1 MKKVFLL
8 IVLLIAGITNAQE
21 FTNDTKSITGVFEVK
36 EKTKSEIF
44 SSINKWITLN
54 YNSSKTVLQMNDLES
69 GTIIIKGI
77 NEVTYK
83 NSAKELY
90 PKDKYVGENTTTKFN
105 HLIEINIKDNKFR
118 VIYKLIDMVGQD
130 VGFNGLLFNIVNLN
144 NGNIDSQVNQYNDEM
159 DKILKVAYV
168 GKEKRELLKEK
179 NKLMFADMNVNLINN
194 LKNTMINLEK
204 SIATSAKDE
213 W

>member
-90 PKDKYVGENTTTKFN
+90 PKDKYVGKNTTTKFN

-179 NKLMFADMNVNLINN
+179 NKLMFADMNANLINN
-194 LKNTMINLEK
+194 LKNIMINLEK

>member
-179 NKLMFADMNVNLINN
+179 NKLMFADMNANLINN
-194 LKNTMINLEK
+194 LKNIMINLEK
-204 SIATSAKDE
+204 SIATSAKDD